1 VQGVQGVQA
10 MREPATALLTAVQV
24 GDLLG
29 IDQSTVY
36 RMAADGRLPAVKVGR
51 QWRFPARVVQD
62 LLGGSRD
69 GPPSGAD
76 RSRGD
81 LPDVGAAVAATT
93 IAADLLGV
101 MMVVTDMQ
109 GRPLTPVANPCPR
122 FARLAGDAEAV
133 QACAT
138 EWRALADELDLQPHF
153 RAGALGFEC
162 ARAHIRTGDRLVGM
176 VLAGGLAPEGDDDPD
191 LYHLDAGARSAVLA
205 ALPRVAA
212 ALSTNAT
219 PTRRSS
225 P

>member
-1 VQGVQGVQA
+1 VQGVQEMQA
-10 MREPATALLTAVQV
+10 MREPSTALLTAVQV

-51 QWRFPARVVQD
+51 QWRFPAGVVQD
-62 LLGGSRD
+62 LLGGSRE
-69 GPPSGAD
+69 GPSSGAA

-93 IAADLLGV
+93 VAAELLGV

-109 GRPLTPVANPCPR
+109 GLPLTPVANQCPR
-122 FARLAGDAEAV
+122 FARLADDPDAI

-138 EWRALADELDLQPHF
+138 EWRMLADELDLRPRF
-153 RAGALGFEC
+153 RPGALGFEC
-162 ARAHIRTGDRLVGM
+162 ARAHIRTADRLVGM
-176 VLAGGLAPEGDDDPD
+176 VLAGGLAPAGDDDPD
-191 LYHLDAGARSAVLA
+191 LYHLDAEARAAVLA

-212 ALSTNAT
+212 ALSTTGA
-219 PTRRSS
+219 PTR
-225 P
+225 

>member
-1 VQGVQGVQA
+1 VQGVQDAQT

-51 QWRFPARVVQD
+51 QWRFPAGVVQD
-62 LLGGSRD
+62 LLGCSRE
-69 GPPSGAD
+69 GPSSAAAG
-76 RSRGD
+76 SRGD

-109 GRPLTPVANPCPR
+109 GRPLTPVANPCPLV
-122 FARLAGDAEAV
+122 ARLADDDDAIL
-133 QACAT
+133 ACAN

-153 RAGALGFEC
+153 RPGALGFEC

-176 VLAGGLAPEGDDDPD
+176 VLAGGLAPAGDDDPD
-191 LYHLDAGARSAVLA
+191 LYHLDAQARAAVLT

-212 ALSTNAT
+212 ALSTTGA
-219 PTRRSS
+219 PTR
-225 P
+225 

>member
-1 VQGVQGVQA
+1 VQGVQDVQT
-10 MREPATALLTAVQV
+10 MQGPAPALLTAVQV

-51 QWRFPARVVQD
+51 QWRFPAGAVQD
-62 LLGGSRD
+62 LLGGSRER
-69 GPPSGAD
+69 PSSATAGW
-76 RSRGD
+76 RGD

-122 FARLAGDAEAV
+122 FARLAGDPYAV

-153 RAGALGFEC
+153 RPGVLGFEC

-176 VLAGGLAPEGDDDPD
+176 VLAGGLAPDGDEDPD

-212 ALSTNAT
+212 ALSTAGNS
-219 PTRRSS
+219 TR
-225 P
+225 

>member
-1 VQGVQGVQA
+1 VQGVQDMQV
-10 MREPATALLTAVQV
+10 MREPGTALLTAVQV

-51 QWRFPARVVQD
+51 QWRFPAGVVQD
-62 LLGGSRD
+62 LLGDSRE
-69 GPPSGAD
+69 GPSAAAVRP
-76 RSRGD
+76 RGD
-81 LPDVGAAVAATT
+81 LPDVQAAIAATSVAAE
-93 IAADLLGV
+93 LLGV
-101 MMVVTDMQ
+101 MMVVTDME

-122 FARLAGDAEAV
+122 FARLAGDAVDAEAV

-153 RAGALGFEC
+153 RPGALGFEC

-176 VLAGGLAPEGDDDPD
+176 VLAGGLAPAGDDDPD
-191 LYHLDAGARSAVLA
+191 LYHLDAEARAAVLA

-212 ALSTNAT
+212 ALSTTGA
-219 PTRRSS
+219 PT
-225 P
+225 

>member
-1 VQGVQGVQA
+1 VQGVQDMQV

-36 RMAADGRLPAVKVGR
+36 RMAADGRLSAVKVGR
-51 QWRFPARVVQD
+51 QWRFPAGVVQD
-62 LLGGSRD
+62 LLGGSRE
-69 GPPSGAD
+69 GPLAAAD
-76 RSRGD
+76 RSRRD
-81 LPDVGAAVAATT
+81 VPDVGAAAAATT
-93 IAADLLGV
+93 VAAELLGV

-122 FARLAGDAEAV
+122 FALLADDRDAI

-153 RAGALGFEC
+153 RPGALGFEC

-176 VLAGGLAPEGDDDPD
+176 VLAGGLASDGDADPD

-212 ALSTNAT
+212 ALSTTDA
-219 PTRRSS
+219 PTR
-225 P
+225 